1 LGGVGTS
8 SSKNVGINNTKPDGK
23 IASGLFLLWQLLAGI
38 AKFNNKMRLAGQ
50 NSNFFKMT
58 ILRKEMRQLLLK
70 ASAWLNIYNA
80 EGAFK
85 QILVGIWTLLM
96 RTILF
101 DGTF

>member
-50 NSNFFKMT
+50 NSNFFKMDNSQKRNEAT
-58 ILRKEMRQLLLK
+58 VIK
-70 ASAWLNIYNA
+70 SIS
-80 EGAFK
+80 
-85 QILVGIWTLLM
+85 LVEYL
-96 RTILF
+96 
-101 DGTF
+101 